1 MTILGLA
8 FEPLKSSCCT
18 SRKLYILYEKMF
30 RTIHPVLSG
39 GQHLLI
45 VLTDGIQNKE
55 NRTGHRAAESIT
67 PGTRRTP
74 TLKMNCNAILHF
86 LATLPRGLRGR
97 CIATTDVRGTRHDP
111 SMYGRDP
118 TTTRERTALMTII
131 HERVI
136 NTWRCERAWEG
147 GLKKA
152 HLGSE
157 I

>member
-1 MTILGLA
+1 MKVKRTACRADCKSMRSEKIVAELT
-8 FEPLKSSCCT
+8 EPWPAMYNRSFSSLNIHGKKIWT
-18 SRKLYILYEKMF
+18 QKGMYEKMF
-30 RTIHPVLSG
+30 RTIHSVLSG

-97 CIATTDVRGTRHDP
+97 CIATITEWKKFF
-111 SMYGRDP
+111 
-118 TTTRERTALMTII
+118 RE
-131 HERVI
+131 H
-136 NTWRCERAWEG
+136 
-147 GLKKA
+147 
-152 HLGSE
+152 
-157 I
+157 